1 MKAPFVI
8 GRLLFGGFFIYS
20 GIGHLQNRKSM
31 AAYARAK
38 GIPQPDMAVTLSA
51 VPLLVGGASVLLG
64 VKPRVGA
71 MALLG
76 FLAGVS
82 PLMHDF
88 WRDEDPQARMNNM
101 INFLKNMALAGGA
114 LALMGVEEPW
124 EASVPVGKRSLS
136 QKAKKVV
143 RRIAA

>member
-1 MKAPFVI
+1 
-8 GRLLFGGFFIYS
+8 
-20 GIGHLQNRKSM
+20 
-31 AAYARAK
+31 
-38 GIPQPDMAVTLSA
+38 
-51 VPLLVGGASVLLG
+51 
-64 VKPRVGA
+64 

-124 EASVPVGKRSLS
+124 EASVPVGKPSLS